1 MCGRCCSNL
10 RAGTGESG
18 LTLFPD
24 EIHVFPEEKVRPHY
38 GKGRDLPSSIFTYQY
53 IDNNCMYLVNNLCQV
68 YEDRPLMCRKFPV
81 KIGADGLTFSPGCI
95 AVLNLLRTSKTMY
108 GEQEEVQVA
117 YTIAERLMFFNR
129 GLENGESRW
138 RYNLVSEAWEKMDL

>member
-24 EIHVFPEEKVRPHY
+24 EIHLFPENKVRPHLA
-38 GKGRDLPSSIFTYQY
+38 KGVDAPSSIFTYQY
-53 IDNNCMYLVNNLCQV
+53 TDNRCMHLVDNLCKV

-81 KIGADGLTFSPGCI
+81 KLGANGLTFSVGCK
-95 AVLNLLRTSKTMY
+95 AVLNLLRSSKRLPD
-108 GEQEEVQVA
+108 EAEEVQVA
-117 YTIAERLMFFNR
+117 IVIAERLMLFHR
-129 GLENGESRW
+129 GFADDEIEW
-138 RYNLVSEAWEKMDL
+138 RYNLVSEKWEKMNP